1 MLNCE
6 LQIVNCELLSVN
18 CQCSMTNDFLPILD
32 IYSSLLWRSRMKY
45 YLTQVH
51 GYAEKTTLTVS
62 LALHNGGKCNE
73 AI

>member
-6 LQIVNCELLSVN
+6 LLIVNCELLIVN
-18 CQCSMTNDFLPILD
+18 CLCSMTNDLLPILD

-45 YLTQVH
+45 YLTQVQ

-62 LALHNGGKCNE
+62 LALRNRDKCN
-73 AI
+73 